1 VGPVSPVSVGLG
13 LCAGSMRGFDVTS
26 SIGPCVH
33 VRFAAIDVLNKM
45 RSFEE
50 ILNLARDN
58 IRRTPDGKYSIDDVM
73 KYVMDASHGHRC
85 NTHRRVR
92 EQFSLPVPDRATFPG
107 QGSHSVPV
115 ATADEIDRLLVLL
128 PIARPVGRPRTRRL
142 ARQNNAL
149 GDSLYVMRTSFDA
162 EHVKIGRSGDVLGR
176 AAALESGQNFHVEV
190 LVAFPGKGHLET
202 SVHTFLNNRRSHLGA
217 GREWFAIPATEAAG
231 VVAGVLQQVGPTH
244 RG

>member
-1 VGPVSPVSVGLG
+1 
-13 LCAGSMRGFDVTS
+13 MR
-26 SIGPCVH
+26 
-33 VRFAAIDVLNKM
+33 L
-45 RSFEE
+45 FEE
-50 ILNLARDN
+50 ILDLARDN
-58 IRRTPDGKYSIDDVM
+58 IRRTPDGRCSIDDVM
-73 KYVMDASHGHRC
+73 KYAMDASHGHRC

-128 PIARPVGRPRTRRL
+128 PIARPIGRPRTRRL
-142 ARQNNAL
+142 ARQNTL

-162 EHVKIGRSGDVLGR
+162 EDVKIGRSGDVLGR
-176 AAALESGQNFHVEV
+176 AAALESGQNFRVEV

-202 SVHTFLNNRRSHLGA
+202 SVHTFLNSHRSHLGA

-231 VVAGVLQQVGPTH
+231 VVARALQQVSPTN

>member
-1 VGPVSPVSVGLG
+1 
-13 LCAGSMRGFDVTS
+13 MR
-26 SIGPCVH
+26 
-33 VRFAAIDVLNKM
+33 
-45 RSFEE
+45 FEE
-50 ILNLARDN
+50 ILDLARDN
-58 IRRTPDGKYSIDDVM
+58 IRRTPDGRYSIDDVM
-73 KYVMDASHGHRC
+73 KYAMDASHGHRC

-128 PIARPVGRPRTRRL
+128 PIARPIGRPRTRRL
-142 ARQNNAL
+142 ARQNTL

-202 SVHTFLNNRRSHLGA
+202 SVHTFLNSHRSHLGA
-217 GREWFAIPATEAAG
+217 GREWFAIPATEAAA
-231 VVAGVLQQVGPTH
+231 VVARALQQVAVQ
-244 RG
+244 R

>member
-1 VGPVSPVSVGLG
+1 
-13 LCAGSMRGFDVTS
+13 MR
-26 SIGPCVH
+26 
-33 VRFAAIDVLNKM
+33 
-45 RSFEE
+45 FEE
-50 ILNLARDN
+50 ILDLARDN
-58 IRRTPDGKYSIDDVM
+58 IRVTPDGRCSIDDVM
-73 KYVMDASHGHRC
+73 KYAMDASHGHRC

-92 EQFSLPVPDRATFPG
+92 EQFSLPVPDRVSFPG

-128 PIARPVGRPRTRRL
+128 PIARPIGRPRARRL
-142 ARQNNAL
+142 ANRRNTL

-162 EHVKIGRSGDVLGR
+162 EHVKIGRSGDVLAR
-176 AAALESGQNFHVEV
+176 AAALESGQNFRVEV

-202 SVHTFLNNRRSHLGA
+202 SVHTFLNSHRSHLGA

-231 VVAGVLQQVGPTH
+231 VVARALQQVSPTN